1 MGSALILGSLI
12 SFEGI
17 PHSYMTKW
25 LANET
30 SLVLWISG
38 LVLLGLSLGLFLL
51 IKRNNKVERVVKEQ

>member
-17 PHSYMTKW
+17 QHPYMTKW

-30 SLVLWISG
+30 SLVLWLSG
-38 LVLLGLSLGLFLL
+38 LVLLGLSVGLFLL
-51 IKRNNKVERVVKEQ
+51 IKKDKKIRKDE